1 MTAFSRPKLRKVRVR
16 VRCRC
21 RVRGRCR
28 CRVRVRCRGRGRGL
42 PEEGERHVRG
52 QERQDEVVPARAEGV
67 DDRHVVRTKLSADAH
82 LTTQS
87 WWCEAANE
95 VGTWVAPA
103 ARVQGGF
110 RGGASPLAP
119 PLAPNADA

>member
-1 MTAFSRPKLRKVRVR
+1 M
-16 VRCRC
+16 
-21 RVRGRCR
+21 
-28 CRVRVRCRGRGRGL
+28 
-42 PEEGERHVRG
+42 RG